1 MKGLE
6 KMTALILEEAQ
17 AAAES
22 VLADARVEA
31 DAIVS
36 DYRSRA
42 EAEWNAEAARVDLE
56 ASQRLERAEAS
67 AGQIR
72 RNTLLASKSALLDA
86 AFSRALDA
94 LVNLPDA
101 ERLALYAAMLE
112 RAVEDQLSAEK
123 TAVENDLYGEY
134 TVPDRYTLLLS
145 QRDLA
150 TVGKQLAEQA
160 AGKLQSAGKT
170 LVLSDKTAPIAGG
183 FVLVCGDVE
192 LCCDLAGYME
202 QIRSQI
208 EGEVCQILF
217 A

>member
-22 VLADARVEA
+22 VLAEARVEA

-67 AGQIR
+67 VGQIR
-72 RNTLLASKSALLDA
+72 RNTLLAAKSALLDA
-86 AFSRALDA
+86 AFARALDA

-101 ERLALYAAMLE
+101 DRLALYIAMLE

-134 TVPDRYTLLLS
+134 KVSDRYTLLLS

-150 TVGKQLAEQA
+150 TVGKSLAEKA